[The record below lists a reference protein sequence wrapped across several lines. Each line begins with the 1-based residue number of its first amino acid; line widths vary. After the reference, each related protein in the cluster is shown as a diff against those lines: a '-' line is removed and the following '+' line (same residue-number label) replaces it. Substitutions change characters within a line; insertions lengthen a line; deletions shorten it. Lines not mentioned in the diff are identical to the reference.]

1 MKKVAIFLLCL
12 HNVIF
17 IYAQQDLGMR
27 NGNYAG
33 IQSVCLNPSAIA
45 DSKLKW
51 DINVFSVS
59 TVYDNTFL
67 YIPRDSLHIFGFR
80 KIMYDIINEKQFY
93 TRFKPQNPN
102 ELYHVTFSDE
112 VLAPSF
118 MMSVG
123 KQSAIGLT
131 TAQRTYGNINNI

>member
-33 IQSVCLNPSAIA
+33 IQSTCLNPSAIA

-51 DINVFSVS
+51 DINVFSTN
-59 TVYDNTFL
+59 TVFDNTFL
-67 YIPRDSLHIFGFR
+67 FIPRDSLHILGF
-80 KIMYDIINEKQFY
+80 KSIINDIIHQTQFF
-93 TRFKPQNPN
+93 THFDPQHPDKLYSVTLSN
-102 ELYHVTFSDE
+102 EL
-112 VLAPSF
+112 LGPSL
-118 MMSVG
+118 SL
-123 KQSAIGLT
+123 IH
-131 TAQRTYGNINNI
+131 I